1 MLPGLTGW
9 PPSSCPGPRTC
20 PTRGHEEGDGGKFRR
35 APGAPHPRQQQAGV
49 PALECHAG
57 TQQDA
62 FRTYSVK
69 WGSAHNRIVSEKSR
83 KQIINTD
90 LNYVCIY
97 TSNSPP
103 KEIRQNGN
111 HGSFTPVVPLRSFH
125 FFFLSHIFPIL
136 CNEHAIRFLSEKG
149 DIP

>member
-9 PPSSCPGPRTC
+9 PPSSCPGPHTC

-97 TSNSPP
+97 TSNSP
-103 KEIRQNGN
+103 KGN
-111 HGSFTPVVPLRSFH
+111 TPEWQPRFIHSGCAIKKFS
-125 FFFLSHIFPIL
+125 FFFPLSYFSNTL
-136 CNEHAIRFLSEKG
+136 
-149 DIP
+149 